1 LAQTVRRQPQ
11 ATIGADNPDF
21 QGGMAARTCGITH
34 EHSEGAGGTP
44 TGQHMTT
51 TLEQLNAAETSA
63 FIAALHGIYEH
74 SPWIPER
81 AALQRPFRNLTA
93 FKLALHKVV
102 TDASRAEQLGLIRAH
117 PELAGRAAIA
127 GELTAES
134 TGEQAKAGLNLCSPE
149 EFARL
154 QQLNA
159 DYNAK
164 FGFPFILAVKGPTG
178 AGLTR
183 QQIIATFARRL
194 RNQPEDELRE
204 ALRQIG
210 RIAEMRINDL
220 LGYRPVMGATVM
232 QWAEE
237 IGALSE
243 DEGALTCTYLT
254 ETHQRTAEQIAQWM
268 REAGMHVHIDAVGN
282 VVGRYL
288 STDPQARTLLTG
300 SHYDTVRN
308 GGKYDG
314 REGILLPIAV
324 VKHLHERGET
334 LPFHFEV
341 IGFSEEEGVR
351 FKSTF
356 LGSNAVTGHFDMKL
370 LDLQDKD
377 GISMREVIT
386 QAGHDVA
393 AIPQIARDPA
403 DILGYVEVHI
413 EQGPVLLNRD
423 LPVGIVTSI
432 AGSSRYLVELKG
444 VASHAGTTPMDMRKD
459 AAAAAAEI
467 ILYVEQRCSQDQHAA
482 LVGTVGQLQVPRG
495 STNVIPGGC
504 QLSLD
509 IRAAVDEVRMAAVK
523 DVLGKIEEICGRRSI
538 DFKLEETLSA
548 PAAPCAPWL
557 MDQLRAATERAGV
570 TPFELASGA
579 GHDAMAIAKLTDVC
593 MLFTRCGNGG
603 ISHNPLETMTAD
615 DAEVS
620 GQILLDFLR
629 SFEVKR

>member
-1 LAQTVRRQPQ
+1 MP
-11 ATIGADNPDF
+11 
-21 QGGMAARTCGITH
+21 
-34 EHSEGAGGTP
+34 AGNY
-44 TGQHMTT
+44 MTT
-51 TLEQLNAAETSA
+51 TLDQLNQAERSA

-81 AALQRPFRNLTA
+81 AAAQRPFRTLTA
-93 FKLALHKVV
+93 LKLALQNVV
-102 TDASRAEQLGLIRAH
+102 SEASHAEQLGLIRAH

-134 TGEQAKAGLNLCSPE
+134 TGEQARAGLNLCSPE
-149 EFARL
+149 EFATL
-154 QQLNA
+154 QTLNA
-159 DYNAK
+159 NYNAK

-183 QQIIATFARRL
+183 QQIIATFSRRL
-194 RNQPEDELRE
+194 RNQVADELRE

-210 RIAEMRINDL
+210 RIAELRLNEL
-220 LGYRPVMGATVM
+220 LGYHPALGATVM
-232 QWAEE
+232 QWAED

-254 ETHQRTAEQIAQWM
+254 DTHRRTAAQIAQWM
-268 REAGMHVHIDAVGN
+268 REAGMLVHIDAVGN

-288 STDPQARTLLTG
+288 SSDPQAKTLLTG

-324 VKHLHERGET
+324 IKHLHERGES
-334 LPFHFEV
+334 LPFHVEV

-356 LGSNAVTGHFDMKL
+356 LGSNAITGHFDLNL

-377 GISMREVIT
+377 GILLREVIT

-432 AGSSRYLVELKG
+432 AGSSRYLVDLKG

-467 ILYVEQRCSQDQHAA
+467 ILYVEQRCAQDQHAA

-495 STNVIPGGC
+495 STNVIPGAC

-509 IRAAVDEVRMAAVK
+509 IRAARDDVRQAAVQ
-523 DVLGKIEEICGRRSI
+523 DILERIAAICERRSI
-538 DFKLEETLSA
+538 DVKLEETLSA

-557 MDQLRAATERAGV
+557 MAQLAAATERAGIP
-570 TPFELASGA
+570 PFELASGA
-579 GHDAMAIAKLTDVC
+579 GHDAMAIARLTDVC

-629 SFEVKR
+629 SFRAKN

>member
-1 LAQTVRRQPQ
+1 MRTSAQ
-11 ATIGADNPDF
+11 
-21 QGGMAARTCGITH
+21 TCGITH
-34 EHSEGAGGTP
+34 EHSEGAGGAP

-134 TGEQAKAGLNLCSPE
+134 TGEQAKAGLNLCTPE

-220 LGYRPVMGATVM
+220 LGYRPAMGAMVM

-288 STDPQARTLLTG
+288 STDPQAKTLLTG

-370 LDLQDKD
+370 LELQDKD

-386 QAGHDVA
+386 RAGHDVA

-467 ILYVEQRCSQDQHAA
+467 ILTVEQRCSQDQHAA

-495 STNVIPGGC
+495 STNVIPGAC

-509 IRAAVDEVRMAAVK
+509 IRAAEDGVRIAAVK
-523 DVLGKIEEICGRRSI
+523 DILGKIEEICARRSI

-570 TPFELASGA
+570 MPFELASGA

-629 SFEVKR
+629 SFEAKR

>member
-1 LAQTVRRQPQ
+1 
-11 ATIGADNPDF
+11 
-21 QGGMAARTCGITH
+21 MAARTCGITH

-220 LGYRPVMGATVM
+220 LGYRPMMGATVM